1 MAVTKTTNGYTI
13 DFSDAVA
20 EKLEHLWDNNRD
32 GFNMLV
38 DYIYEQ
44 FEWVADIRTDAP
56 TLFTDFT
63 TKKEAELCDVTLSKA
78 IHKWCRDNSSFF
90 EETRVAQMRQIEKLV
105 AEWIDY
111 VDGFGNECAYT
122 DSILEAIKRKIEKI

>member
-32 GFNMLV
+32 GFDALV

-44 FEWVADIRTDAP
+44 FEWVSGIYTNAP
-56 TLFTDFT
+56 TLFSDFA
-63 TKKEAELCDVTLSKA
+63 TKKEAELCDVALSKA
-78 IHKWCRDNSSFF
+78 IHQWCRDNNSFLT
-90 EETRVAQMRQIEKLV
+90 E
-105 AEWIDY
+105 
-111 VDGFGNECAYT
+111 N
-122 DSILEAIKRKIEKI
+122 